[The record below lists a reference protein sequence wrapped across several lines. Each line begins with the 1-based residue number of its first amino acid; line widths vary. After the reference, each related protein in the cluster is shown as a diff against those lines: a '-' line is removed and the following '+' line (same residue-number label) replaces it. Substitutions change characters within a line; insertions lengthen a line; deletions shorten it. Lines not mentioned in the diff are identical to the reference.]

1 MSSGMSAKKL
11 KERLDRKKRY
21 QIEKDY
27 KNAVN
32 GPPTSDEALAKR
44 QHAFCVKVINGLLE
58 ESHALSFSKP
68 VTELWDVE
76 DLPGYFDKVRFS
88 FPHRCACM
96 HFHLVRI

>member
-1 MSSGMSAKKL
+1 MSSGSAKKT

-32 GPPTSDEALAKR
+32 GPPTRDETLAKR
-44 QHAFCVKVINGLLE
+44 QLSHCMKVINGLLAE
-58 ESHALSFSKP
+58 NHALSFSKP

-76 DLPGYFDKVRFS
+76 DLPGYFDKVSVVASAYAFRE
-88 FPHRCACM
+88 R
-96 HFHLVRI
+96 V